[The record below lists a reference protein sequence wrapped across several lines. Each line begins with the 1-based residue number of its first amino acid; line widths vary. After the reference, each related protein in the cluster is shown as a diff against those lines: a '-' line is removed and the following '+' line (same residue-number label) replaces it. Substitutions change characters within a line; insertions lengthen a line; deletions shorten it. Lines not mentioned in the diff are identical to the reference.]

1 MRQRFD
7 LEFQALLDR
16 DNPDTRSIWCF
27 VERTLRQY
35 KLDAFGVTAT
45 EILSEVYARGI
56 RQIVERKQGIENP
69 LGWIRVSAHYVILEH
84 SRRVKRS
91 VSLESVSPSDS
102 DLTVL
107 GEMDKLITK
116 EEIEADIHALYLAM
130 EQLTPREREILYWR
144 HTQDLS
150 WQEVGK
156 RLIDC
161 GENEVGEATLRQRG
175 CRALARLRQLFHACR
190 MQEPPDDRAA

>member
-35 KLDAFGVTAT
+35 RLDVFGVTAD
-45 EILSEVYARGI
+45 EVLSEVYARGI
-56 RQIVERKQGIENP
+56 RQIVERKKGIENP
-69 LGWIRVSAHYVILEH
+69 LGWIRLTANYVILEH
-84 SRRVKRS
+84 SRRARRS
-91 VSLESVSPSDS
+91 VSLESVGDTEAG
-102 DLTVL
+102 LTVAS
-107 GEMDKLITK
+107 EMEILINQ
-116 EEIEADIHALYLAM
+116 EEIEANIQSLYWALN
-130 EQLTPREREILYWR
+130 QLTPREQEILCWR
-144 HTQDLS
+144 HMDALS

-161 GENEVGEATLRQRG
+161 GEAEMTEAALRQRG
-175 CRALARLRQLFHACR
+175 YRVLMRLRKLFHSCR
-190 MQEPPDDRAA
+190 TQDPGDQAA